1 MHISKF
7 FLQKL
12 QHNVHS
18 GEYASS
24 GGDTTTGQYSEIY
37 NFLKKK
43 GCVKL
48 DWDSRSMFFSN
59 KNLWMF
65 MYNLGNTNLKII

>member
-1 MHISKF
+1 MHFSNF

-12 QHNVHS
+12 QHTVHS

-43 GCVKL
+43 GLCEIG
-48 DWDSRSMFFSN
+48 
-59 KNLWMF
+59 
-65 MYNLGNTNLKII
+65 LGF

>member
-1 MHISKF
+1 MHISNF

-43 GCVKL
+43 GLCEIG
-48 DWDSRSMFFSN
+48 
-59 KNLWMF
+59 
-65 MYNLGNTNLKII
+65 LGF